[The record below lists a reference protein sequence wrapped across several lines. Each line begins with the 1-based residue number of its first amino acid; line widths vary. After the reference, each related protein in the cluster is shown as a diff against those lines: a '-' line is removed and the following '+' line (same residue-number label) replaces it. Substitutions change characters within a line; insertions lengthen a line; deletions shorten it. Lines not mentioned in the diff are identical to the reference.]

1 MDIIARGSAL
11 VLYITD
17 FDLSKS
23 LYRPKSSSKEEA
35 FETVDVKHK
44 INSILE
50 VNLAGLR
57 LSIIDRN
64 SQELALA
71 TIKRFEFKH
80 TDSNL
85 YQSIRLGIEWIQVD
99 NQLFGST
106 YPILCYPSAR
116 PKVSNEQT
124 THPTLHVALDKA
136 KDNQHG
142 VQYFKIFSFLL
153 QEMTLEVDETFLYA
167 LMDFA
172 QFENS
177 SGAQKQSR
185 AWC

>member
-1 MDIIARGSAL
+1 M
-11 VLYITD
+11 
-17 FDLSKS
+17 
-23 LYRPKSSSKEEA
+23 
-35 FETVDVKHK
+35 
-44 INSILE
+44 
-50 VNLAGLR
+50 
-57 LSIIDRN
+57 
-64 SQELALA
+64 
-71 TIKRFEFKH
+71 
-80 TDSNL
+80 
-85 YQSIRLGIEWIQVD
+85 
-99 NQLFGST
+99 
-106 YPILCYPSAR
+106 CYPSAR

-177 SGAQKQSR
+177 SGAQKQR
-185 AWC
+185 YMYRCINYTYLLFNPFII